1 MRHLM
6 PGAVGRSLADLDIA
20 GNGPHVRRAEFP
32 EAEGSIDGTASH
44 TRGSPSM
51 PPSLIDDAADALITR
66 LSRPLDVAN
75 RDAFRAAAQDAL
87 ARVRCLGEGAA
98 YRARTTGRGVAC

>member
-1 MRHLM
+1 
-6 PGAVGRSLADLDIA
+6 
-20 GNGPHVRRAEFP
+20 
-32 EAEGSIDGTASH
+32 
-44 TRGSPSM
+44 M